1 MQHAKPVYAF
11 AALLLLS
18 FSASA
23 IDSFKLPEDPEILA
37 RYQSL
42 SEEFRCLV
50 CQNQNLADS
59 NAGLAVDL
67 KLEVIRLLESGRTDE
82 QIRLFLTER
91 YGDFVLYNPPL
102 RASTILLWFGPIAVA
117 FFGVI
122 MVTRRRQYTPK
133 ETAEAVKSAEPSND
147 EYLALLRGEN
157 NKQSKD

>member
-1 MQHAKPVYAF
+1 MQHSKPVYAF

-67 KLEVIRLLESGRTDE
+67 KLE
-82 QIRLFLTER
+82 
-91 YGDFVLYNPPL
+91 
-102 RASTILLWFGPIAVA
+102 
-117 FFGVI
+117 
-122 MVTRRRQYTPK
+122 
-133 ETAEAVKSAEPSND
+133 
-147 EYLALLRGEN
+147 
-157 NKQSKD
+157 

>member
-1 MQHAKPVYAF
+1 MRHVKPVYAL

-18 FSASA
+18 FSALA

-59 NAGLAVDL
+59 NAGLAIDL
-67 KLEVIRLLESGRTDE
+67 KLEVIRLLESGRTDD
-82 QIRLFLTER
+82 QIRLFLTDR

-122 MVTRRRQYTPK
+122 MVIRRRKFTPE
-133 ETAEAVKSAEPSND
+133 ETAEAVKSAELSND